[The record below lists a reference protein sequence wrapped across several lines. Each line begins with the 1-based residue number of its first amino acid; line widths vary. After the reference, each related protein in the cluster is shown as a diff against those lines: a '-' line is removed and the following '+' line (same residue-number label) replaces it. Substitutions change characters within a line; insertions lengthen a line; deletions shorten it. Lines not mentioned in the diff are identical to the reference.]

1 MSYICIG
8 EKVAPFGTVKRVAKI
23 WLCVVAVLL
32 GVGSVVAQERCVVSG
47 RVADTNT
54 GEAVLGAVVEVVAQ
68 PQGERVAIVT
78 SGYKGAFELTLPVGG
93 NYVLSVE
100 YLGYETLHKELSIKS
115 GKAVNLG
122 TLRLKTSS
130 IVMEDVSV
138 MGSMIRTSIK
148 GDTVSYNASA
158 FKVSADASAH
168 RMLAKMPGVAVSN
181 TGIEVHGRDVKRV
194 YVDGREF
201 FGNDPMAAVK
211 NIPADMIER
220 IETYY
225 HLSEQAEM
233 TGVDDGEGYMAIN
246 IVTAEDKR
254 NGWFGKTQLGVG
266 NNGKGIV
273 AGNLNRLNG
282 DRHLALI
289 GMWNNVNQYNFS
301 AEDVAAA
308 GDTANNGIFNVKPM
322 NGVSAVGSFGINYN
336 DQFRVSKIR
345 RNGKVSL
352 FYFFNDIDNDNT
364 TTTDRETFT
373 PTDKSVLYDAVAE
386 SHADRGTHQ
395 FGGRIDIPISTKHT
409 ITLRPQLSWQDSGTF
424 TTTLSRT
431 DNLYGGVDTTFVYR
445 RKVLSD
451 VGNYNYSLA
460 NNLSYNI
467 RLKQKREYFGLSL
480 YTRYNVSGMT
490 SLQEQ
495 YNFKDIDDVAL
506 EPERASSKSFQNQ
519 LRTIPGYNIVATAT
533 YTMPISR
540 KSVLSTS
547 YRLIF
552 NGSATDKKI
561 YKSAKEVGDVTAWSE
576 EYFREDLSNVFSTD
590 YTTHRVG
597 FNYKYGKDKSSI
609 TGGLFYQL
617 VNYVGLYTF
626 PKADIVRR
634 SYGDLTYSLVGNYN
648 FDSRNRIRVNAT
660 SKLSNPS
667 PAQLQNVM
675 NTSSSQFLRIGN
687 PNLKQSYLHDIDV
700 NYLRTIPSRGT
711 SLSLTTRLRLN
722 NRYIADELIVDQPNY
737 VLPDG
742 ELLGEGNQFAKPVN
756 MKGYWDLRVRAVYGI
771 PLHFIKSNF
780 NIRGTVGAGRVPSV
794 LNGEPLKLEN
804 TWGEL
809 GAVLS
814 SNISEWLDF
823 TLSYSG
829 SYTKSQTR
837 FMNGFARNDN
847 VSQVAKGELKYVTP
861 HNFTLSTSVSWNDY
875 NAVGADYHHDYT
887 LCNIYIGRRI
897 LPRSLGEISIGVND
911 LFNQSAK
918 IYQRSVSTTAV
929 SEITN
934 RGVGRYVAVQFVY
947 NIRHYQRVGIKHLD
961 K

>member
-1 MSYICIG
+1 MKS
-8 EKVAPFGTVKRVAKI
+8 VVKI
-23 WLCVVAVLL
+23 WLCAAVAMLL
-32 GVGSVVAQERCVVSG
+32 GVGSAMSQSRCVVSG
-47 RVADTNT
+47 TVADKTT
-54 GEAVLGAVVEVVAQ
+54 GEPVLGAVVEVVAQ
-68 PQGERVAIVT
+68 PKGERVAIVT
-78 SGYKGAFELTLPVGG
+78 SGYKGAFELALPIGG
-93 NYVLSVE
+93 AYTLSVE
-100 YLGYETLHKELSIKS
+100 YLGYETLQKEFVTKS

-122 TLRLKTSS
+122 ALKLKTSS

-138 MGSMIRTSIK
+138 KGSMMRTSIK
-148 GDTVSYNASA
+148 GDTISYNASA

-181 TGIEVHGRDVKRV
+181 TGIEVHGRNVKRV

-254 NGWFGKTQLGVG
+254 NGWFGKAQLGVG
-266 NNGKGIV
+266 NEGKGIV
-273 AGNLNRLNG
+273 GGNLNRLKG
-282 DRHLALI
+282 DRHVALI
-289 GMWNNVNQYNFS
+289 GLWNNVSQYNFS

-322 NGVSAVGSFGINYN
+322 NGVSTVGSFGINYN
-336 DQFRVSKIR
+336 DRFKVGKKKLT
-345 RNGKVSL
+345 GKVSL
-352 FYFFNDIDNDNT
+352 FYFFNTIDNDNT

-373 PTDKSVLYDAVAE
+373 PTAKSVLYDAVAE
-386 SHADRGTHQ
+386 SSTDRGTHQ
-395 FGGRIDIPISTKHT
+395 LGGRIDIPITSKHSL
-409 ITLRPQLSWQDSGTF
+409 TLRPQLSWQESGSL

-445 RKVLSD
+445 RRVLSD
-451 VGNYNYSLA
+451 VDNYNYSLA

-467 RLKQKREYFGLSL
+467 RLKQKREYFSLSL
-480 YTRYNVSGMT
+480 YTRYNGSGMT

-495 YNFKDIDDVAL
+495 YNFKNIDDVVL

-519 LRTIPGYNIVATAT
+519 LRTIPGYNITAT
-533 YTMPISR
+533 TTYTRPVSR
-540 KSVLSTS
+540 RAVLSAS

-561 YKSAKEVGDVTAWSE
+561 YKSSKSVGDVTSWSE
-576 EYFREDLSNVFSTD
+576 EHFREDLSNVFRVD

-597 FNYKYGKDKSSI
+597 LNYKYGKGKSSI

-617 VNYVGLYTF
+617 VDYVGLYTF

-634 SYGDLTYSLVGNYN
+634 TYGDLTYSLVGNYN
-648 FDSRNRIRVNAT
+648 FNPLNRIRVNAT
-660 SKLSNPS
+660 SKLSNPA

-687 PNLKQSYLHDIDV
+687 PNLQQSYLHDIDV

-722 NRYIADELIVDQPNY
+722 NRYIADELIVDQPDY

-780 NIRGTVGAGRVPSV
+780 NIRSTVGAGRVPSI
-794 LNGEPLKLEN
+794 LNGEHLKLEN

-829 SYTKSQTR
+829 TYTKSQTR
-837 FMNGFARNDN
+837 FMEGFARNDN
-847 VSQVAKGELKYVTP
+847 ITQVATGELKYVTP
-861 HNFTLSTSVSWNDY
+861 HNFTLSISVSWNDY
-875 NAVGADYHHDYT
+875 NAVGTSYHYSYT
-887 LCNIYIGRRI
+887 LCNIYLGHRV
-897 LPRSLGEISIGVND
+897 LPRNLGEISIGVND
-911 LFNQSAK
+911 LFNQSA
-918 IYQRSVSTTAV
+918 IIHRRTVSTTAI
-929 SEITN
+929 SEVTN

-947 NIRHYQRVGIKHLD
+947 NIRHYQRVGIKHVD